1 MGEIQSCVE
10 SKLCHRKQT
19 KRAVVTDDIK
29 WGGGMFKHHQ
39 DGGPVHSGVTGF
51 GHDPILAGQMHME
64 MDTTLLVEWASRDRK
79 WG

>member
-29 WGGGMFKHHQ
+29 WGGACSSTIKMEDQYTLESQALGMT
-39 DGGPVHSGVTGF
+39 PS
-51 GHDPILAGQMHME
+51 
-64 MDTTLLVEWASRDRK
+64 
-79 WG
+79 